1 MEAMDKEMQNSKSHD
16 IRELAFYFHGQ
27 NWLGTP
33 LGIQEWHLRE
43 EQG

>member
-1 MEAMDKEMQNSKSHD
+1 MDKEMPNVKSHN
-16 IRELAFYFHGQ
+16 IRELALYVPGQ